1 MYDLRGVRYCYNI
14 QYLLISLIF
23 VLMIRTSPFS
33 RCIFKRQKSK
43 LKSQDFSALGEQ
55 LQLRIY
61 DYVVDMF
68 YWLDNNRSI
77 SESMKNRMNSLLFLC
92 AFLYGLKIR
101 FIFDIAIDIN
111 ILETIFASD
120 SFLSPLRTCL
130 DETQNECLLSRS
142 RCMFSF
148 FQVYYEVISFLW
160 MWFSACKLHCCTM

>member
-1 MYDLRGVRYCYNI
+1 MYDLRGVCYCYNI

-23 VLMIRTSPFS
+23 ILMIRTSPFS
-33 RCIFKRQKSK
+33 RCTFKRQKSK

-55 LQLRIY
+55 LQLRIC
-61 DYVVDMF
+61 DYFVDMV

-77 SESMKNRMNSLLFLC
+77 FESMKNRINRLLFLC

-120 SFLSPLRTCL
+120 SFLSHLRTCL
-130 DETQNECLLSRS
+130 VYSCGWQRGKHKMN
-142 RCMFSF
+142 
-148 FQVYYEVISFLW
+148 VYYLDSCFP
-160 MWFSACKLHCCTM
+160 FSGLLRSCIFCECGFRHVS